1 MADNSNQPREYDAVL
16 GGHSQIPIGAAVL
29 GGIAGVK
36 QRFAS
41 DSAEARIAAVK
52 DAPKYGNA
60 GLDLAVQALLDPSEA
75 VQQSAYSILR
85 GRTEIAV
92 REALKKFV
100 PYKLFDCLKTVKV
113 GTNVA
118 LSPEGERAAS
128 FFGKTIRICD
138 LDTGEILFKVDK
150 YPRDREAFVLATDSE
165 VFVRKRWD
173 GKRGALEI
181 WQSGDL
187 QHTLLGHQGEITA
200 IALDP
205 DSKIIASGATDTT
218 IKIWNLETGKLI
230 CTFSTHLTWGSHKGV
245 ISSFA
250 FSPIGQILASSS
262 HDGTVKLWNLRSR
275 ACDRTFKRYA
285 NCLAFSPNAQTLAAG
300 GWDAKIKLYQLSNLD
315 NAVTLEGHLNSINS
329 IAFSPNGRTVASAS
343 ADGTIKFWNAV
354 SGENIH
360 TLSGHQDSVTC
371 LAFSAH
377 GDTLFS
383 GCADKTV
390 RVWGVE

>member
-16 GGHSQIPIGAAVL
+16 GGRSQIPVGAAVL

-41 DSAEARIAAVK
+41 DSTQARIAAVK

-60 GLDLAVQALLDPSEA
+60 GLDLAIQALLDPVEA
-75 VQQSAYSILR
+75 VQLSAYSILR
-85 GRTEIAV
+85 DRTEIAV

-118 LSPEGERAAS
+118 LSPEGDRAAS
-128 FFGKTIRICD
+128 LFGKTIKIGD
-138 LDTGEILFKVDK
+138 LKSGEILFKVDK
-150 YPRDREAFVLATDSE
+150 YPRAQESFVLGTDSE

-173 GKRGALEI
+173 GKRGAIEI

-187 QHTLLGHQGEITA
+187 QHTLLGHQGEVS
-200 IALDP
+200 ALAVSP
-205 DSKIIASGATDTT
+205 DCQIIASGSTDTT
-218 IKIWNLETGKLI
+218 VKIWNVETGKLI
-230 CTFSTHLTWGSHKGV
+230 CTFSSHLTWGAHKGI

-250 FSPIGQILASSS
+250 FSPIGQIFASSS
-262 HDGTVKLWNLRSR
+262 NDGTVKVWNLRSR
-275 ACDRTFKRYA
+275 TCDRTFKRYA
-285 NCLAFSPNAQTLAAG
+285 HCLAFSPDGQTLAAG
-300 GWDAKIKLYQLSNLD
+300 GWDAKIQLRQLSNPELV
-315 NAVTLEGHLNSINS
+315 VTLEGHLNSINA
-329 IAFSPNGRTVASAS
+329 IAFSPDGRTVASAS

-354 SGENIH
+354 SGANIH
-360 TLSGHQDSVTC
+360 TLNGHQDPVTC
-371 LAFSAH
+371 LTFSRN

-383 GCADKTV
+383 GSSDKTV
-390 RVWGVE
+390 KVWGIT